1 MKGGRSQLRREVSL
15 IAKSRVQRG
24 PRDGH
29 KKAAASRL
37 VDVTPEQ
44 ERAILVAVDLKA
56 RDQLWTLEDTLS
68 ELTHL
73 AESAGAEVVGVL
85 HQKAERLTSTYIG
98 KGKLEELRELVEQES
113 ASVVIFDDELT
124 PTQQRNLEAAIA
136 PKTFTRNGEQS
147 EVKII
152 DRTALILDVFGRHA
166 STYEGKLQVELAQHE
181 YLLPRLAGQW
191 SHLERLGGGI
201 GTRGP
206 GETQIETDRRLVR
219 RRLQKIRSELDGVRR
234 RRTLHMDR
242 RKKAAIPMATLV
254 GYTNAGKSTLFNALV
269 RSGSA
274 PDGSASLAAD
284 QLFSTLDPVT
294 RRIRLPSG
302 APLLLSDTVGFIQK
316 LSPNV
321 IAAFRATLD
330 ELDRADV
337 LLHVIDVSHPKA
349 PEQTEVVEQ
358 TLDEL
363 GLAGRPRLLVINKM
377 DLLTEDE
384 AAALDSRDGQAL
396 TSSGPV
402 DWEAGAGVLVSA
414 EKGWNLDDLL
424 REIENQLVNID
435 GPLLMTEEYASG
447 WR

>member
-1 MKGGRSQLRREVSL
+1 MKSGPFRPPREDSP
-15 IAKSRVQRG
+15 IAKFRGSRG
-24 PRDGH
+24 PSNGRR
-29 KKAAASRL
+29 KAAGL
-37 VDVTPEQ
+37 VDITPQ
-44 ERAILVAVDLKA
+44 KERAILVAVDLKG
-56 RDQLWTLEDTLS
+56 RDQLWTLEDTLG
-68 ELTHL
+68 ELRHL
-73 AESAGAEVVGVL
+73 TESAGAEAVGVV
-85 HQKAERLTSTYIG
+85 HQRADRLTPTYVG
-98 KGKLEELRELVEQES
+98 KGKLDELRDTIREKS
-113 ASVVIFDDELT
+113 ADIVIFDDELT

-136 PKTFTRNGEQS
+136 PRSFSRSGEQQ
-147 EVKII
+147 EIKII

-242 RKKAAIPMATLV
+242 RKKSAIPMATLV

-269 RSGSA
+269 RSGSE
-274 PDGSASLAAD
+274 PDGNASLAAN

-294 RRIRLPSG
+294 RRVRLPSG

-358 TLDEL
+358 TLDDLAL
-363 GLAGRPRLLVINKM
+363 GDRPRLLVINKM
-377 DLLTEDE
+377 DLLTDGPTALQERE
-384 AAALDSRDGQAL
+384 AAAAL
-396 TSSGPV
+396 ALGAP
-402 DWEAGAGVLVSA
+402 WEKDAGAGVLVSA

-424 REIENQLVNID
+424 HEVENQLVNLD

>member
-1 MKGGRSQLRREVSL
+1 M
-15 IAKSRVQRG
+15 
-24 PRDGH
+24 
-29 KKAAASRL
+29 

-44 ERAILVAVDLKA
+44 ERAILVAVEVKG
-56 RDQLWTLEDTLS
+56 RDQLWTLDDTLS
-68 ELTHL
+68 ELQHL
-73 AESAGAEVVGVL
+73 TESAGADVVATL
-85 HQKAERLTSTYIG
+85 QQRADRLTPTYIG
-98 KGKLEELRELVEQES
+98 KGKLEELQELIEEKS

-124 PTQQRNLEAAIA
+124 PTQQRNLEAVIS
-136 PKTFTRNGEQS
+136 PRTFTRNGEQT
-147 EVKII
+147 EVKVI

-219 RRLQKIRSELDGVRR
+219 RRLQKIKSELDGVRR

-242 RKKAAIPMATLV
+242 RKKSAIPMATLV

-269 RSGSA
+269 QAGTGA
-274 PDGSASLAAD
+274 DASLAAN

-316 LSPNV
+316 LSHNV

-363 GLAGRPRLLVINKM
+363 GLGDRPRLLVINKM
-377 DLLTEDE
+377 DLLTDS
-384 AAALDSRDGQAL
+384 AA
-396 TSSGPV
+396 SGSELAEV
-402 DWEAGAGVLVSA
+402 RELSLGEGWEKDAADGVLVSA
-414 EKGWNLDDLL
+414 EKGWNLDHLL
-424 REIENQLVNID
+424 SEIENQLVDLD
-435 GPLLMTEEYASG
+435 GPLLMTEEYAG
-447 WR
+447 GGR

>member
-1 MKGGRSQLRREVSL
+1 M
-15 IAKSRVQRG
+15 
-24 PRDGH
+24 
-29 KKAAASRL
+29 
-37 VDVTPEQ
+37 VDVTPEHD
-44 ERAILVAVDLKA
+44 RAILVAVEVKG
-56 RDQLWTLEDTLS
+56 RDQLWTLDDTLG
-68 ELTHL
+68 ELQHL
-73 AESAGAEVVGVL
+73 TESAGAEVVATV
-85 HQKAERLTSTYIG
+85 QQRSDRLTPTYIG
-98 KGKLEELRELVEQES
+98 KGKLEELQELIEEKS

-124 PTQQRNLEAAIA
+124 PTQQRNLEAVIS
-136 PKTFTRNGEQS
+136 PRTFTRNGEQT
-147 EVKII
+147 EVKVI

-166 STYEGKLQVELAQHE
+166 SSYEGKLQVELAQHE

-219 RRLQKIRSELDGVRR
+219 RRLQKIKSELDGVRR

-242 RKKAAIPMATLV
+242 RKKSAIPMATLV

-269 RSGSA
+269 QAGTGA
-274 PDGSASLAAD
+274 DASLAAN

-316 LSPNV
+316 LSHNV

-363 GLAGRPRLLVINKM
+363 GLGDRPRLLVINKM
-377 DLLTEDE
+377 DLLTDS
-384 AAALDSRDGQAL
+384 AA
-396 TSSGPV
+396 SGSELAEV
-402 DWEAGAGVLVSA
+402 RELSLGEGWEKDAADGVLVSA
-414 EKGWNLDDLL
+414 DKGWNLDHLL
-424 REIENQLVNID
+424 SEVENQLVDLD
-435 GPLLMTEEYASG
+435 GPLLMTEEYAG
-447 WR
+447 GGR

>member
-1 MKGGRSQLRREVSL
+1 MGELR
-15 IAKSRVQRG
+15 
-24 PRDGH
+24 H
-29 KKAAASRL
+29 
-37 VDVTPEQ
+37 
-44 ERAILVAVDLKA
+44 
-56 RDQLWTLEDTLS
+56 
-68 ELTHL
+68 LT
-73 AESAGAEVVGVL
+73 ESAGAQVVGTL
-85 HQKAERLTSTYIG
+85 HQRADRLTPTYIG
-98 KGKLEELRELVEQES
+98 KGKVEELGDLAKELS
-113 ASVVIFDDELT
+113 ADVVIFDDELT
-124 PTQQRNLEAAIA
+124 PTQQRNLEAILS
-136 PKTFTRNGEQS
+136 PRSFTRSGEQS

-219 RRLQKIRSELDGVRR
+219 LRLQKIRSELDGVRQ

-242 RKKAAIPMATLV
+242 RKKSAIPMATLV

-269 RSGSA
+269 QAGTN
-274 PDGSASLAAD
+274 GEASLAAN

-316 LSPNV
+316 LSHNV

-363 GLAGRPRLLVINKM
+363 GLGDRPRLLVINKM
-377 DLLTEDE
+377 DLLTDNPV
-384 AAALDSRDGQAL
+384 
-396 TSSGPV
+396 SSGQLADP
-402 DWEAGAGVLVSA
+402 DSLPLGPGWQKDAADGVLVSA
-414 EKGWNLDDLL
+414 AKGWNLDHLL
-424 REIENQLVNID
+424 AGIEDQLVNLD
-435 GPLLMTEEYASG
+435 GPLLMTEEYAQG

>member
-1 MKGGRSQLRREVSL
+1 MKGGQFPPRREDSP
-15 IAKSRVQRG
+15 IAKSKFHRG
-24 PRDGH
+24 PANGH
-29 KKAAASRL
+29 KKTARSPRL

-44 ERAILVAVDLKA
+44 ERAILVAVELKG
-56 RDQLWTLEDTLS
+56 RDQLWTLEDTLG
-68 ELTHL
+68 ELRHL
-73 AESAGAEVVGVL
+73 TESAGAEVVGVV
-85 HQKAERLTSTYIG
+85 HQRADRLTPTYVG
-98 KGKLEELRELVEQES
+98 KGKLDELRELIQEKS

-124 PTQQRNLEAAIA
+124 PTQQRNLEAAISPRA
-136 PKTFTRNGEQS
+136 FTRSGEQS

-166 STYEGKLQVELAQHE
+166 STYEGKLQVELAQNE

-242 RKKAAIPMATLV
+242 RKKSAIPMATLV

-294 RRIRLPSG
+294 RRIQLPSG

-358 TLDEL
+358 TLEEL
-363 GLAGRPRLLVINKM
+363 GLGERPRLLVINKM
-377 DLLTEDE
+377 DLLTGEN
-384 AAALDSRDGQAL
+384 GQSAPPGA
-396 TSSGPV
+396 SPEE
-402 DWEAGAGVLVSA
+402 EAGAGVLVSA
-414 EKGWNLDDLL
+414 AKGWNLGDLL
-424 REIENQLVNID
+424 REIEDQLVNLD

>member
-1 MKGGRSQLRREVSL
+1 MAVELKG
-15 IAKSRVQRG
+15 
-24 PRDGH
+24 
-29 KKAAASRL
+29 
-37 VDVTPEQ
+37 
-44 ERAILVAVDLKA
+44 
-56 RDQLWTLEDTLS
+56 RDQLWTLEDTLG
-68 ELTHL
+68 ELRHL
-73 AESAGAEVVGVL
+73 AESAGAEVVGVV
-85 HQKAERLTSTYIG
+85 HQRAERLTPTYVG
-98 KGKLEELRELVEQES
+98 KGKLDELRDVIREKS

-124 PTQQRNLEAAIA
+124 PTQQRNLEAGIS
-136 PKTFTRNGEQS
+136 PRSFTRSGEQN
-147 EVKII
+147 EIKII

-234 RRTLHMDR
+234 RRNLHMDR
-242 RKKAAIPMATLV
+242 RKKSAIPMATLV
-254 GYTNAGKSTLFNALV
+254 GYTNAGKSTLFNALA
-269 RSGSA
+269 RSGSE
-274 PDGSASLAAD
+274 PDGSASLAAN

-358 TLDEL
+358 TLMEL
-363 GLAGRPRLLVINKM
+363 GLGDRPACL
-377 DLLTEDE
+377 
-384 AAALDSRDGQAL
+384 S
-396 TSSGPV
+396 
-402 DWEAGAGVLVSA
+402 
-414 EKGWNLDDLL
+414 
-424 REIENQLVNID
+424 
-435 GPLLMTEEYASG
+435 
-447 WR
+447 

>member
-1 MKGGRSQLRREVSL
+1 M
-15 IAKSRVQRG
+15 
-24 PRDGH
+24 
-29 KKAAASRL
+29 
-37 VDVTPEQ
+37 
-44 ERAILVAVDLKA
+44 AVDLKGQ
-56 RDQLWTLEDTLS
+56 DQPWTLEDTLG
-68 ELTHL
+68 ELRHL
-73 AESAGAEVVGVL
+73 AESAGAEVVGIVR
-85 HQKAERLTSTYIG
+85 QRADRLTPTYVG
-98 KGKLEELRELVEQES
+98 KGKLDELRDVIREKY
-113 ASVVIFDDELT
+113 ADVVIFDDELT

-136 PKTFTRNGEQS
+136 PRAFTRSGEQN
-147 EVKII
+147 EIKII

-219 RRLQKIRSELDGVRR
+219 RRLQKIRAELDGVRR

-242 RKKAAIPMATLV
+242 RKKSAIPMATLV

-269 RSGSA
+269 RSGSE
-274 PDGSASLAAD
+274 PDASASLAAN

-363 GLAGRPRLLVINKM
+363 GLGDRPRLLVINKM
-377 DLLTEDE
+377 DLLTEDKV
-384 AAALDSRDGQAL
+384 ALPGRSDGDEL
-396 TSSGPV
+396 ESGIPW
-402 DWEAGAGVLVSA
+402 DKEAGAGVLVSA

-424 REIENQLVNID
+424 REVENQLVNLD